1 MHLIILFWIL
11 EIKSKIQI
19 KGYSYEDREY
29 DYILEFNKDFHV
41 RVIVEHWERW
51 SYNDF
56 FQMIIIPIWIV

>member
-1 MHLIILFWIL
+1 MHLIIFLDFRNQ
-11 EIKSKIQI
+11 IKNSN